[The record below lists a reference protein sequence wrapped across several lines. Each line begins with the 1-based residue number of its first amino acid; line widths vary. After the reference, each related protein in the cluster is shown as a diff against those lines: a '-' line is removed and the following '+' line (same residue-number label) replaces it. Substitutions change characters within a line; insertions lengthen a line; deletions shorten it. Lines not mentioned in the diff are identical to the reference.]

1 MSMLTTAAVVVVA
14 GAAVGAYGTIQ
25 QGKAQS
31 AMAKFQAQQAEENAK
46 RAQQN
51 AASEAEAEVKRQS
64 YIEGQKKSTLAS
76 QRAALASSGLL
87 LTGSSLDVM
96 SDTDLN
102 FELQKADSRDQSAN
116 RRMAMLDQSHDFMID
131 SQLQMVA
138 SKNAKT
144 SSYYGAGGTLLSGAG
159 QAGAIYSTP
168 RGDKGS
174 GKSTP
179 ASGGTK

>member
-1 MSMLTTAAVVVVA
+1 MSFAVTAVALIAAGTTVAAV
-14 GAAVGAYGTIQ
+14 GTIQ

-31 AMAKFQAQQAEENAK
+31 AMHKFQAQQAEENAK

-51 AASEAEAEVKRQS
+51 AASEAEAEVKRQGYLES
-64 YIEGQKKSTLAS
+64 QKKSTLAS
-76 QRAALASSGLL
+76 QRSALAASGLM

-102 FELQKADSRDQSAN
+102 FELQKADSREQSSQ
-116 RRMAMLDQSHDFMID
+116 RRMSMLDQSHDFMID

-144 SSYYGAGGTLLSGAG
+144 ASYYGAAGTALSGYG
-159 QAGAIYSTP
+159 QAAAV
-168 RGDKGS
+168 GS
-174 GKSTP
+174 QPKSKT
-179 ASGGTK
+179 G

>member
-1 MSMLTTAAVVVVA
+1 MAMVYTAIALTVLGTTVT
-14 GAAVGAYGTIQ
+14 AVGTVQ

-31 AMAKFQAQQAEENAK
+31 AMHKFQAQQAEENAK

-64 YIEGQKKSTLAS
+64 YLEGQKKSTLAS
-76 QRAALASSGLL
+76 QRAALASSGLM

-102 FELQKADSRDQSAN
+102 FELQKADSREQSSQ
-116 RRMAMLDQSHDFMID
+116 RRMSMLDQSHDLMID

-144 SSYYGAGGTLLSGAG
+144 ASYYGATGSALSGFG
-159 QAGAIYSTP
+159 QAAAIGSQS
-168 RGDKGS
+168 KG
-174 GKSTP
+174 K
-179 ASGGTK
+179 KD

>member
-1 MSMLTTAAVVVVA
+1 MSYFATAAVVLIAA
-14 GAAVGAYGTIQ
+14 GTTVSAVGTIQ

-31 AMAKFQAQQAEENAK
+31 AMHKFQAQQAEENAK

-51 AASEAEAEVKRQS
+51 AASEAEAEVKRQA
-64 YIEGQKKSTLAS
+64 YLEGQKKSTLAS
-76 QRAALASSGLL
+76 QRSALAASGLL

-102 FELQKADSRDQSAN
+102 FELQKADSREQSSQ
-116 RRMAMLDQSHDFMID
+116 RRMSMLDQSRDFMID

-144 SSYYGAGGTLLSGAG
+144 ASYYGATGTSLSGFG
-159 QAGAIYSTP
+159 QAAAV
-168 RGDKGS
+168 GS
-174 GKSTP
+174 QPKAKTG
-179 ASGGTK
+179 

>member
-1 MSMLTTAAVVVVA
+1 MSFAVTAVAVLAV
-14 GAAVGAYGTIQ
+14 GATVGAYGTIQ

-31 AMAKFQAQQAEENAK
+31 AMNKFQAQQAEENAK

-64 YIEGQKKSTLAS
+64 YLEGQKRSTLAS

-102 FELQKADSRDQSAN
+102 FELQKADSRDQSAQ
-116 RRMAMLDQSHDFMID
+116 RRMSMLDQSHDFMID

-138 SKNAKT
+138 SKNAKA
-144 SSYYGAGGTLLSGAG
+144 SSYYGAAGTFLGGMG
-159 QAGAIYSTP
+159 QAAAVASQP
-168 RGDKGS
+168 KSDK
-174 GKSTP
+174 K
-179 ASGGTK
+179 K

>member
-1 MSMLTTAAVVVVA
+1 MSYLATAAVVMIAA
-14 GAAVGAYGTIQ
+14 GTTVAAVGSIQ

-31 AMAKFQAQQAEENAK
+31 AMNKFQAQQAEENAK

-51 AASEAEAEVKRQS
+51 AASEAEAEVKRQA
-64 YIEGQKKSTLAS
+64 YLEGQKKSTLAS
-76 QRAALASSGLL
+76 QRSALAASGLM

-102 FELQKADSRDQSAN
+102 FELQKADSREQSSQ
-116 RRMAMLDQSHDFMID
+116 RRMSMLDQSHDFMID

-144 SSYYGAGGTLLSGAG
+144 ASYYGAAGTSLSGFG
-159 QAGAIYSTP
+159 QAAAV
-168 RGDKGS
+168 GS
-174 GKSTP
+174 QPKSKT
-179 ASGGTK
+179 G

>member
-1 MSMLTTAAVVVVA
+1 MAVGTGVAAV
-14 GAAVGAYGTIQ
+14 GTIQ

-31 AMAKFQAQQAEENAK
+31 AMHKFQAQQAEENAK

-51 AASEAEAEVKRQS
+51 AASEAEAEVRRQS
-64 YIEGQKKSTLAS
+64 YLDGQKRSTLAS

-116 RRMAMLDQSHDFMID
+116 RRMSMLDQSHDFMID

-138 SKNAKT
+138 GKNAKAA
-144 SSYYGAGGTLLSGAG
+144 SYWGAGGTSLSGGGQTAQGASRYSEQKKAG
-159 QAGAIYSTP
+159 N
-168 RGDKGS
+168 
-174 GKSTP
+174 
-179 ASGGTK
+179 